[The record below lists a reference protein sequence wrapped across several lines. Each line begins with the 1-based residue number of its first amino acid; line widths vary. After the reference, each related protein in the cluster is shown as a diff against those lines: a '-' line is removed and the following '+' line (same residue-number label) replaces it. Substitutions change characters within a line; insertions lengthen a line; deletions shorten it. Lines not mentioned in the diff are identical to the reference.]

1 MFYSLIPVN
10 GRVAGPDWSLGILF
24 GLGGLLGMYYGAKLQ
39 ERLSDKRIKIILG
52 AVVFIVASRYILG
65 FVSP

>member
-10 GRVAGPDWSLGILF
+10 GRVGGPDWPLGILF
-24 GLGGLLGMYYGAKLQ
+24 GLGGLVSMYYGAKLQ
-39 ERLSDKRIKIILG
+39 ERVSDKWIKIMLG
-52 AVVFIVASRYILG
+52 AGVFIVASRYILG